1 MAKRHCFW
9 ALFISAVIASV
20 VYLIFFIQPQSCTL
34 PGNGGV
40 SSCSAK
46 HQCVAFK
53 SNLLFNLKLFQ
64 CENSAN
70 EWICC
75 PKQTESILIND
86 SFELVKSNLNEIEN
100 HKNIHLINHETC
112 GTTLPIQPSK
122 SNIAELNE
130 FPWVVKIKLKNGI
143 ICGGTLITSKY

>member
-1 MAKRHCFW
+1 MAKRHWFW
-9 ALFISAVIASV
+9 VLFTSAVVASV

-46 HQCVAFK
+46 QQCVAFK
-53 SNLLFNLKLFQ
+53 SNLLFNMKLLQ
-64 CENSAN
+64 CDNSAN
-70 EWICC
+70 QWICC
-75 PKQTESILIND
+75 PKQTESISIND
-86 SFELVKSNLNEIEN
+86 SSKLVKTNINEIEN

-122 SNIAELNE
+122 SHFAELNE
-130 FPWVVKIKLKNGI
+130 FPWVVRIKLKNGV